1 MDMNEYQ
8 QQAMSIAPY
17 PATQRIIYPT
27 LGLTGEAGE
36 VADKVKKTM
45 RDNGGLFDN
54 HRKTEIAKEIGDV
67 LWNCAALARDLGY
80 DLDVIAHINI
90 AKLSS
95 RVERGVIGGEGDNR

>member
-8 QQAMSIAPY
+8 QLAMQIAPY

-27 LGLTGEAGE
+27 LGLTGESGE
-36 VADKVKKTM
+36 VADKVKKVM
-45 RDNGGLFDN
+45 RDNCGFFDN
-54 HRKTEIAKEIGDV
+54 HRKAEIAREIGDV

-80 DLDVIAHINI
+80 DLDVIAHMNI

-95 RVERGVIGGEGDNR
+95 RKERNVIGGEGDNR